1 MKKISWLATGII
13 FAAFA
18 AANAGEEIVT
28 KNIFENIPYSD
39 GAMGRR
45 ELVSEN
51 YLQLMQVALKPG
63 QAVPH
68 HNANSNVHL
77 LIVKGAV
84 VVTLDGKDIVA
95 REGALVPVAFKTPM
109 SVANKSKEN
118 ASFLIIKTP
127 NPTQMTEQ
135 AGQK

>member
-1 MKKISWLATGII
+1 MKNIACYAIGFLVLVSSLAQ
-13 FAAFA
+13 
-18 AANAGEEIVT
+18 AGEEIKIINVL
-28 KNIFENIPYSD
+28 ENIPYGD
-39 GAMGRR
+39 EGMMRR
-45 ELVSEN
+45 ELVAEN
-51 YLQLMQVALKPG
+51 HLLMMQVALKPG

-77 LIVKGAV
+77 LIVKGEV
-84 VVTLDGKDIVA
+84 VVTLDGKEIVA
-95 REGALVPVAFKTPM
+95 REGALVPIAFKTPM
-109 SVANKSKEN
+109 SIANKSKEN

>member
-63 QAVPH
+63 QAVPQ

-77 LIVKGAV
+77 LVVKGEIA
-84 VVTLDGKDIVA
+84 VTLNGVEKIAV
-95 REGALVPVAFKTPM
+95 EGALVPVAFKTPM
-109 SVANKSKEN
+109 SIVNKSKDN
-118 ASFLIIKTP
+118 ASFLLIKAPHP
-127 NPTQMTEQ
+127 NQM
-135 AGQK
+135 GQ